1 MRASFITK
9 PFLYKS
15 VKIITSA
22 SAYMEFMK
30 LGIKKKQMESSST
43 SETSEYTFLFPLVSW
58 FNSFGICI
66 YAQHF
71 FDAKGDHKIL

>member
-15 VKIITSA
+15 VKIIISA

-30 LGIKKKQMESSST
+30 LGIKNERSAST
-43 SETSEYTFLFPLVSW
+43 SETSEYIFLFPLVSW

-66 YAQHF
+66 YASHF